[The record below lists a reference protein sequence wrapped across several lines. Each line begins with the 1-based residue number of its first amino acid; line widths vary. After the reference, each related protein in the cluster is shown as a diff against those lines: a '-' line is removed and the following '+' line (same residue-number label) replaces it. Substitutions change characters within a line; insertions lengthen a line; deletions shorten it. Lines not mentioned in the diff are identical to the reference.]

1 MFASKIILLLGLA
14 TFASAGKDLDTGYE
28 ILKCAN
34 KAMRPGVPE
43 LGIPQHD
50 PYVAIRNLSWTG
62 DIGVASTSVEL
73 NTLRWAGLA
82 DWDISAKQINDDAD
96 DEAVFDYTTYWP
108 IFTITGKYAATVKE
122 LFLTQHYK
130 GDFKIVIEKPKWTGV
145 IQAGKIQPNA
155 TVDSF
160 TVSWHVADVDVSIT
174 GLGLIGDATALAI
187 QEGIKT
193 ALNTD
198 LIGNTIGDFLKM
210 RFNTV
215 WYPTGKL
222 WVLMDWC
229 NANSSTTEAA
239 STPAPVTDAPS
250 TAAPDTDAPVTDAP
264 VTDAPVTDA
273 PSTAAPETDAPVTD
287 APVTDA
293 PVTDAPVTDAP
304 VTDAPVTDEP
314 STAAPSF

>member
-1 MFASKIILLLGLA
+1 MFAGKIILLLGLA
-14 TFASAGKDLDTGYE
+14 TFTSAGKDLDTGYE
-28 ILKCAN
+28 ILRCAN
-34 KAMRPGVPE
+34 KAMRVGVPE
-43 LGIPQHD
+43 LGVPPHD

-62 DIGVASTSVEL
+62 DIGVASTSVDL
-73 NTLRWAGLA
+73 NTLRWAGLS

-108 IFTITGKYAATVKE
+108 IFTISGKYAATVKE

-130 GDFKIVIEKPKWTGV
+130 GDFKIVMEKPKWTGR

-160 TVSWHVADVDVSIT
+160 TVDWHVADVDVSIT

-187 QEGIKT
+187 QEGIET
-193 ALNTD
+193 ALNTG
-198 LIGNTIGDFLKM
+198 LIGNTVGDFLKM

-229 NANSSTTEAA
+229 NANSSTSAVP
-239 STPAPVTDAPS
+239 STVTPVTDAPS
-250 TAAPDTDAPVTDAP
+250 TATP
-264 VTDAPVTDA
+264 
-273 PSTAAPETDAPVTD
+273 PSDAPVTD

-304 VTDAPVTDEP
+304 STAEPETDAPVTDASVTDAPVTDEA